1 MHYYLQICLIEQFLS
16 ASFCTGGLGMTATQ
30 MARAA
35 ELIGS
40 TDLSLSVTLGAHQ
53 VRYWI
58 LLINVSVNAET
69 RVLFL

>member
-1 MHYYLQICLIEQFLS
+1 MKNYLQICYSEQFLS

-35 ELIGS
+35 ELIGA

-53 VRYWI
+53 VRHWRF
-58 LLINVSVNAET
+58 S
-69 RVLFL
+69 